1 MWCYHMLCW
10 KHLQTIKKI
19 SRRWTYHS
27 AHYKVQQVAHFAA
40 IGHFDEFAVEDC
52 KIELIG
58 LKTTLR
64 YLGVNPF
71 VGKLCQ
77 NFDWKTLNLS
87 VRRME
92 IWTFGKGKFN
102 STWGSESGKKN
113 PKDRLR
119 RLVRTLFLN
128 TVPSI
133 CHGVLTYFGDIRT
146 VSKIRKLIK
155 SEKILPICNIAF
167 TTPIQNV
174 DNPHPLCISTNQRV
188 ESTQHNPLNAEPCYV
203 WAHSIRCLSF
213 IIIMSIC
220 PCKSHTYYSKGSY
233 CMF

>member
-27 AHYKVQQVAHFAA
+27 AHYKFQQVAHFAA

-52 KIELIG
+52 DIELIG

-87 VRRME
+87 VRRMD

-102 STWGSESGKKN
+102 STRGSESGKK
-113 PKDRLR
+113 
-119 RLVRTLFLN
+119 
-128 TVPSI
+128 
-133 CHGVLTYFGDIRT
+133 
-146 VSKIRKLIK
+146 SKR
-155 SEKILPICNIAF
+155 
-167 TTPIQNV
+167 
-174 DNPHPLCISTNQRV
+174 PLEEISTNTLSKYCSFHMPWNAHLLWWHQNCIQDRKTYQERKNPANLQHCIHNTYPECWQSSSFV
-188 ESTQHNPLNAEPCYV
+188 YFYESKGRKHSTQ
-203 WAHSIRCLSF
+203 SIERRTMLCLSTF
-213 IIIMSIC
+213 N
-220 PCKSHTYYSKGSY
+220 
-233 CMF
+233 